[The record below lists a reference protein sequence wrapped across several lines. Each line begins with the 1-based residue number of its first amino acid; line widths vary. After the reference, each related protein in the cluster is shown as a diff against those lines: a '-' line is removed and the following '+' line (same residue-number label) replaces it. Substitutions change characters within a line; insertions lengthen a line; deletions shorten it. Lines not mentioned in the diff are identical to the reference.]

1 MNIDEKESDSYYVKE
16 KAHNYTRDFYHSLP
30 LTTKTTMKQ
39 GAQQKKITKKK
50 IPLGI
55 FLMLFIVQSLIA
67 SAGVIYYYYKT
78 GLTKIQDMEK
88 YRKSFSITLAD
99 AFAEVAELS
108 HRSGNYSKLKSL
120 FREKIGENIIDEAFF
135 VLKNGT
141 LIVHSNKNIEKN
153 LHGNIANDEFS
164 YNIDMILWPLKKK
177 TREVIFTPYNIIGK
191 IVPFN
196 RQEKDLI
203 KQYVYKD
210 INTLGWLVT
219 RGVYYGKKP
228 LGTVNF
234 LIYNEKIFDFIGEQI
249 EKAKLSLMY
258 STAGAF
264 VLSLIISLIVL
275 IRYRSIQKK
284 TISLALSEGSDVPVA
299 TDKKS
304 DKDLKV
310 IPLHGK
316 VVRGDDVVTIDL
328 DESMSSELASS
339 VSSPETKTGEMSAF
353 SAQKKKTFSFSRRS
367 EEPVLDMGKEVKD
380 AIPVMRKR

>member
-1 MNIDEKESDSYYVKE
+1 
-16 KAHNYTRDFYHSLP
+16 
-30 LTTKTTMKQ
+30 MKQ

-50 IPLGI
+50 FPLGI

-67 SAGVIYYYYKT
+67 SAGVVFYYYKT

-108 HRSGNYSKLKSL
+108 HRSANYSKLKSL
-120 FREKIGENIIDEAFF
+120 FKEKIGENIIDEAFF

-141 LIVHSNKNIEKN
+141 LIVHSNKNIEKS

-164 YNIDMILWPLKKK
+164 YNIDMILLPLKKK

-219 RGVYYGKKP
+219 RGVYSGKKP

-234 LIYNEKIFDFIGEQI
+234 LIYNEKIFDYIGEQI
-249 EKAKLSLMY
+249 EKAKQSLIY

-284 TISLALSEGSDVPVA
+284 TISLALSEDIDFPV
-299 TDKKS
+299 TKVKKS
-304 DKDLKV
+304 DKGLKV
-310 IPLHGK
+310 VPLHAK
-316 VVRGDDVVTIDL
+316 VVRGDDVITIDL
-328 DESMSSELASS
+328 DESMSSEPASS
-339 VSSPETKTGEMSAF
+339 MSSSETETGEMPAIT
-353 SAQKKKTFSFSRRS
+353 AQKIKTFSFTRRS